1 MSDTTPQ
8 QDAVEKAWKLLNL
21 QADTMLK
28 LAQTQ
33 AEPWKVAIGGMA
45 AGGALV
51 AGTAALIQLF
61 AP

>member
-1 MSDTTPQ
+1 VSETAEHE
-8 QDAVEKAWKLLNL
+8 AVEKAWKLLNL
-21 QADTMLK
+21 QADAMLK

-51 AGTAALIQLF
+51 GATVALVRLF
-61 AP
+61 AL

>member
-1 MSDTTPQ
+1 
-8 QDAVEKAWKLLNL
+8 
-21 QADTMLK
+21 

-51 AGTAALIQLF
+51 AGTAALIKLF

>member
-1 MSDTTPQ
+1 
-8 QDAVEKAWKLLNL
+8 
-21 QADTMLK
+21 MLK

-51 AGTAALIQLF
+51 GATVALVRLF
-61 AP
+61 AL